1 MKELEQIKKQAL
13 LVKEFSSNTKSQ
25 VIASDLQAVSNTI
38 KKQLTAK
45 KTVTVIVVESYR
57 NLSIHQ
63 F

>member
-25 VIASDLQAVSNTI
+25 VIASDMQIVSNAI

-45 KTVTVIVVESYR
+45 KTVSVIVVES
-57 NLSIHQ
+57 
-63 F
+63 